1 MPSVEMVPLTKDLS
15 GWIGPATRSLVAGCL
30 RVPLT
35 MFQSPLISTLRW
47 PCPHLWDRFWPL
59 RSVGR
64 RDWRGGDTIRTVS
77 RISSRDPR
85 PCESR
90 AKGCACGSNGWMLP
104 AETCAWFLAVVIG
117 RGGSDF
123 APAFASSFRFWFS
136 TFVVMSDFVFIWL
149 CGYCS
154 YFLWDGCVWCW
165 GYALMIPEAAFT

>member
-104 AETCAWFLAVVIG
+104 AETFAFSFLAWF
-117 RGGSDF
+117 F
-123 APAFASSFRFWFS
+123 ACVGAG
-136 TFVVMSDFVFIWL
+136 FVFIGS
-149 CGYCS
+149 CRFVGDAEYQS
-154 YFLWDGCVWCW
+154 EGFPVARFRDR
-165 GYALMIPEAAFT
+165 